1 MPRALLIGGTGQ
13 IGTATA
19 RRLLTNGWTVHLTG
33 RDPQHVPSDL
43 TEAGATFTIAHRDNP
58 HQLAQALGT
67 GADLLLD
74 CICYTAADAHI
85 LLPLTT
91 SATSTVM
98 ISSKA
103 VYVDDNGNHSNS
115 DTPARFTDPVHE
127 TQPTMAP
134 RTDIPYDSRE
144 GYGPNKVAAEHTLL
158 DSDAPVTILR
168 PSRVH
173 GIGAGRPREWHF
185 VKRALDQRPA
195 ILLTR
200 RGTGTV
206 HPTAADNIAALI
218 ETAANQPGQ
227 RILNSADPDA
237 PTALDISRIIAQH
250 LGHTWDEVLLDDTA
264 PTDLGHHPW
273 ESVHP
278 VILDTTAA
286 LRLGYQPVGDYA
298 TTVAPNSTG
307 SPAKPGERSAP
318 SPTPT
323 STTPTSTNGS
333 TTPPKTHTSTRKEP
347 DQPRLTCPA
356 ASTPGERR

>member
-19 RRLLTNGWTVHLTG
+19 RRLLDHGWTVHLTG
-33 RDPQHVPSDL
+33 RDPHNMPTDL
-43 TEAGATFTIAHRDNP
+43 LDAGATFSSAHRDNP
-58 HQLAQALGT
+58 TQLADALGD

-74 CICYTAADAHI
+74 CICFTAADARL
-85 LLPLTT
+85 LLPLTS
-91 SATSTVM
+91 SATSTVV

-103 VYVDDNGNHSNS
+103 VYLDEHGNHSNS
-115 DTPARFTDPVHE
+115 PTPPHFTEPVRE

-134 RTDIPYDSRE
+134 RTDIPYASRD

-158 DSDAPVTILR
+158 DHDAPITILR

-195 ILLTR
+195 VLLTR

-218 ETAANQPGQ
+218 ETAALNPGT
-227 RILNSADPDA
+227 RVLNSADPDA
-237 PTALDISRIIAQH
+237 PTALEISRIIATH

-264 PTDLGHHPW
+264 PNDLGRHPW

-286 LRLGYQPVGDYA
+286 LQLGYQPVGDYA
-298 TTVAPNSTG
+298 TTVARELDWLADRAEGGAGDKTL
-307 SPAKPGERSAP
+307 PG
-318 SPTPT
+318 
-323 STTPTSTNGS
+323 
-333 TTPPKTHTSTRKEP
+333 
-347 DQPRLTCPA
+347 LTDPYFDALFDYA
-356 ASTPGERR
+356 AEDAYLARQ

>member
-19 RRLLTNGWTVHLTG
+19 RRLLAHGWTVELTG
-33 RDPQHVPSDL
+33 RDPNHLPADL
-43 TEAGATFTIAHRDNP
+43 AEAGATFTTAHRDNP
-58 HQLAQALGT
+58 TQLAAALGD

-74 CICYTAADAHI
+74 CICFTAADARL
-85 LLPLTT
+85 LLPLT
-91 SATSTVM
+91 SNATSTVV

-103 VYVDDNGNHSNS
+103 VYIDDNGNHSNS
-115 DTPARFTDPVHE
+115 ATPPHFAHPVRE

-134 RTDIPYDSRE
+134 RTDIPYASRD

-173 GIGAGRPREWHF
+173 GIGTGRPREWHF

-200 RGTGTV
+200 RGTGIV

-218 ETAANQPGQ
+218 ETAAHQPGQ

-237 PTALDISRIIAQH
+237 PSALDISRIIATH
-250 LGHTWDEVLLDDTA
+250 LSHTWDEVLLDDSDDTA
-264 PTDLGHHPW
+264 PSHLGHHPW
-273 ESVHP
+273 EAVHP

-286 LRLGYQPVGDYA
+286 QQLGYQPVGDYA
-298 TTVAPNSTG
+298 TTVAPELDWLADRAEGGVGAKTLPGLNDPYFDTLFDYAAEDTYLAVR
-307 SPAKPGERSAP
+307 SP
-318 SPTPT
+318 
-323 STTPTSTNGS
+323 
-333 TTPPKTHTSTRKEP
+333 
-347 DQPRLTCPA
+347 
-356 ASTPGERR
+356 

>member
-1 MPRALLIGGTGQ
+1 VARENRSPESITATTLARMPRALLIGGTGQ

-19 RRLLTNGWTVHLTG
+19 RRLLTNGWTVNLTG
-33 RDPQHVPSDL
+33 RDPNKMPTDL
-43 TEAGATFTIAHRDNP
+43 TEAGATFTVAHRDSP
-58 HQLAQALGT
+58 TELAHALGT

-74 CICYTAADAHI
+74 CLCYTATDAQT
-85 LLPLTT
+85 LLPLTS
-91 SATSTVM
+91 SATSTVV

-103 VYVDDNGNHSNS
+103 VYIDDHGNHSNS
-115 DTPARFTDPVHE
+115 ATPPHFTAPVQE

-134 RTDIPYDSRE
+134 RTDIPHDSRE
-144 GYGPNKVAAEHTLL
+144 GYGANKVAAEHTLL
-158 DSDAPVTILR
+158 DSNAPITILR

-195 ILLTR
+195 ILLTQ

-218 ETAANQPGQ
+218 ELAATNPGQ

-237 PTALDISRIIAQH
+237 PTALDIASTIATH
-250 LGHTWDEVLLDDTA
+250 LGHTWDEVLLDDDA
-264 PTDLGHHPW
+264 PTNLGRHPW

-286 LRLGYQPVGDYA
+286 QELGYQPVGDYA
-298 TTVAPNSTG
+298 TTVVPELDWLTSQARGEVGNTVL
-307 SPAKPGERSAP
+307 PGLDDPYFNTLFDYAAEDTYLSA
-318 SPTPT
+318 S
-323 STTPTSTNGS
+323 
-333 TTPPKTHTSTRKEP
+333 
-347 DQPRLTCPA
+347 
-356 ASTPGERR
+356 